1 MNNKYVIK
9 HNLPEGFF
17 CDRIIDNFLTRECA
31 SDYFVQIYKTLV
43 SNGYGV
49 KVFLRNEH
57 DKPLRGQI
65 RVEVDGFYYYIELF
79 IKQEES

>member
-9 HNLPEGFF
+9 NNLPEG
-17 CDRIIDNFLTRECA
+17 IINPTGVFPIRRNAAEHFMGL
-31 SDYFVQIYKTLV
+31 YNHLV
-43 SNGYGV
+43 CNGYGV
-49 KVFLRNEH
+49 KVFLRNEI

-79 IKQEES
+79 IKQEEP